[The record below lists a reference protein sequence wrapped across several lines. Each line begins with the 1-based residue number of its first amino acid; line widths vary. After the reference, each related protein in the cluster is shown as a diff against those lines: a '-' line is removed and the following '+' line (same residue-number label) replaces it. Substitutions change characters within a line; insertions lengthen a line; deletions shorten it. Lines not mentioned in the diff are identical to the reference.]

1 MTELGGSLDAY
12 RSAAERF
19 RWDVPAAFNFGR
31 DVVDRYA
38 RGPKRPALFWRDAE
52 GHQRELDFSL

>member
-19 RWDVPAAFNFGR
+19 RWDVPDTFNFGR
-31 DVVDRYA
+31 D
-38 RGPKRPALFWRDAE
+38 
-52 GHQRELDFSL
+52 